1 MSHFDQ
7 AIGILTLAAVVAL
20 ATVFGSPEMS
30 RDIIAWEWFEPLLG
44 ALAGSIW
51 GVVAA
56 YAFFSSVEYIF
67 AKGDE

>member
-51 GVVAA
+51 GAVLA
-56 YAFFSSVEYIF
+56 YAFFSSLDYIF
-67 AKGDE
+67 SEDE